1 MGKLE
6 EHKSRGRNL
15 IGNLTSP
22 PPCIL
27 HRDENQWHPITE
39 RRANDI
45 NLAIIKVS
53 QGTTAILWGYSQREH
68 DLIDKLFEHSDPTN
82 LAKSTK

>member
-27 HRDENQWHPITE
+27 HGDENQWYPITE

-53 QGTTAILWGYSQREH
+53 QGTTAILWGYSQREQEF
-68 DLIDKLFEHSDPTN
+68 IDKLFEHSDPTN